1 MVVVEHVAH
10 REPEL
15 IEVVLDAKQL
25 EGVAAV
31 AIDQVGLQHAQPGDL
46 AADVVGVGD
55 DRHERQD
62 QPDQQAWRRRA
73 TVGNAVR
80 HSRDYGR
87 MLTSS

>member
-1 MVVVEHVAH
+1 MIVVEHVAH

-15 IEVVLDAKQL
+15 IEVVLDAQQL
-25 EGVAAV
+25 QGVAAV
-31 AIDQVGLQHAQPGDL
+31 AIDQVALQHAQPGDL
-46 AADVVGVGD
+46 TADVVGVGD
-55 DRHERQD
+55 DRRERQD

-80 HSRDYGR
+80 HRRDYGR